1 MTELDMAKLREL
13 AKELGYWPAS
23 TDEKSIERHRR
34 HNASADFWLVGSHRF
49 DHLRRQAERQ
59 RRRGETST

>member
-1 MTELDMAKLREL
+1 MAELDMAKLREL
-13 AKELGYWPAS
+13 AKELGYWPDS
-23 TDEKSIERHRR
+23 TDEGSVERHRR
-34 HNASADFWLVGSHRF
+34 LNASADFWLARSHRF